1 MADSKRAYHRLAALF
16 FLQFAVWGCFL
27 TSLGQLLGSAGL
39 GAHIPTIY
47 ATTGIVSLFS
57 PAIMCHIADRY
68 LSARR
73 TLSIC
78 HIIGAIFMLGA
89 WHYAYTHPHMQFTPF
104 YVLYFGFLSFFMPTI
119 PLSTTVAFQ
128 KIKAMGNE
136 TAQMFPRI
144 RIWGTV
150 GFVAAMWFVNC
161 AYVRDGSF
169 GFTLNEDSPYAATRF
184 QYTSMQL
191 LATSI
196 VGIITA
202 LYNLSLPE
210 YGKRQQ
216 HPKES
221 LAEILG
227 VDALRL
233 FKQPLLRRFF
243 IIAIFAGVCT
253 QIGNGYATS
262 FISQFA
268 SESEYATSLV
278 AGNATM
284 LFSLSNISEAA
295 SILVVGY
302 ALRRLGIRYTL
313 FIAMAAWTARFALF
327 AFGNPGS
334 GLWMLILSMGI
345 FGIAFNFYNIAGM
358 LYVEGNTDAEHKA
371 LGQGLLMMMSTGVGS
386 TVGMV
391 GAGAVI
397 NHFCRWHSYGDR
409 SLLVG
414 DWTSVWLIFAAYT
427 LILAVSILLALRHNK
442 KTSAQN

>member
-1 MADSKRAYHRLAALF
+1 MAKYQRLEVLF

-27 TSLGQLLGSAGL
+27 TSLGQLLGSSGL

-47 ATTGIVSLFS
+47 ATTGIVSLFT

-73 TLSIC
+73 MLSIC
-78 HIIGAIFMLGA
+78 HIVGAAFMFCA
-89 WHYAYTHPHMQFTPF
+89 WHYAYTHPIMQFTHF
-104 YVLYFGFLSFFMPTI
+104 YVLYLGFLSFFMPTI

-128 KIKAMGNE
+128 KISALHGE
-136 TAQMFPRI
+136 TSRMFPRI
-144 RIWGTV
+144 RIWGTI

-161 AYVRDGSF
+161 AYVRNGAF
-169 GFTLNEDSPYAATRF
+169 GFTLNEESPYAATRF

-191 LATSI
+191 L
-196 VGIITA
+196 VTA
-202 LYNLSLPE
+202 IMGTVTAVYNICMPE
-210 YGKRQQ
+210 HGTPCQNQ
-216 HPKES
+216 KES

-227 VDALRL
+227 LDALKL
-233 FKQPLLRRFF
+233 FKQPKLRQFF

-268 SESEYATSLV
+268 SEKEYATSLA

-295 SILVVGY
+295 SILIVGY

-327 AFGNPGS
+327 AFGNPGTS
-334 GLWMLILSMGI
+334 LWMLILSMGI

-358 LYVEGNTDAEHKA
+358 LYVESITDGNHKA

-386 TVGMV
+386 TIGMV
-391 GAGAVI
+391 GAGAII
-397 NHFCRWHSYGDR
+397 NHFCEWRTYGDR

-414 DWTSVWLIFAAYT
+414 DWTTVWLIFAAYT
-427 LILAVSILLALRHNK
+427 FVLALVILPALRPLKNHVSK
-442 KTSAQN
+442 